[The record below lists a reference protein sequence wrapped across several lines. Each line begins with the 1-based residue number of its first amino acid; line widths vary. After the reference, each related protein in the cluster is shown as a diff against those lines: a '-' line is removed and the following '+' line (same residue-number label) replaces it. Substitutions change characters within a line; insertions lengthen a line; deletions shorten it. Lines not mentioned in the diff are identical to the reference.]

1 MKLHVY
7 GHAFETLHVCPNNRD
22 GESNIKV
29 STSQY
34 SVGVAKLSVER
45 GFHCE
50 CTIGDG
56 LLSVRMS
63 AIQGF

>member
-1 MKLHVY
+1 MCVRII
-7 GHAFETLHVCPNNRD
+7 AN
-22 GESNIKV
+22 GELNIKV

-56 LLSVRMS
+56 PLSVRMS